1 MKGYEGWQVI
11 APSQTEDGLK
21 AILGNPAMIQTYK
34 DGFPDNG
41 RAVPDGAM
49 MAKIEWSKGKPCVA
63 LRRQRPG
70 RAEVARVHGE
80 RLAALCRFGWLG
92 LWEVRVQRGYRYD
105 DAIRYRVGL
114 RIYLPHSGEIARL
127 RVHELRSSVAA

>member
-49 MAKIEWSKGKPCVA
+49 MAKIDGRKANPASLDGYELIRRVRASGSRIASIAVTAFARSDDRQTALESGFSTYLAKPIDA
-63 LRRQRPG
+63 RQL
-70 RAEVARVHGE
+70 ARTVRDLVHVE
-80 RLAALCRFGWLG
+80 TMA
-92 LWEVRVQRGYRYD
+92 
-105 DAIRYRVGL
+105 
-114 RIYLPHSGEIARL
+114 
-127 RVHELRSSVAA
+127 

>member
-1 MKGYEGWQVI
+1 MSRYIGSLTFATGIVLVSLAVAAQDRTTLRVPNGLAFTEVKGYEGWQVI

-49 MAKIEWSKGKPCVA
+49 MAKIE
-63 LRRQRPG
+63 
-70 RAEVARVHGE
+70 
-80 RLAALCRFGWLG
+80 
-92 LWEVRVQRGYRYD
+92 
-105 DAIRYRVGL
+105 
-114 RIYLPHSGEIARL
+114 
-127 RVHELRSSVAA
+127 